1 MEENVYQRLAEHLDR
16 AINGVPMS
24 PHLMEI
30 LHILYPGEEA
40 EVALNL
46 AIYENRTLSQ
56 LREMMPD
63 KADRLEEILS
73 SMAKRGTVLTTQK
86 PGKERIYR
94 LLPSVV
100 GFAEAPFL
108 SGEDTP
114 ELRRLARHWKEYLD
128 AEFGEE
134 LARKVPL
141 IRVVPVGESL
151 RDPSQVLPFDA
162 LEELLDKVDYYAVG
176 HCPCRQMARFVGE
189 GCEHPVER
197 CMHFGTMGRYLV
209 ETGKARAIDKEEAL
223 RILRQAT
230 EEGLIHVCDNVEGHV
245 RTICNCCPCCCG
257 FFRAKLGRGLQTVS
271 SSSYVARVEEEDCAG
286 CGICEER
293 CPVGAVKLSGDTAVV
308 DPEVCIG
315 CGVCTPTCQEEA
327 IRLEV
332 REKINPPMSLQ
343 DFIAA
348 RMKM

>member
-1 MEENVYQRLAEHLDR
+1 MEGSVYQRLAEHLDR

-40 EVALNL
+40 EVALSL

-56 LREMMPD
+56 LQGMMPD

-73 SMAKRGTVLTTQK
+73 SMARRGTVLTVQK
-86 PGKERIYR
+86 PGRERTYR

-100 GFAEAPFL
+100 GFAEAPYL
-108 SGEDTP
+108 AGDDTP

-134 LARKVPL
+134 LAREVPL

-162 LEELLDKVDYYAVG
+162 LEELLDRVDFYAVG
-176 HCPCRQMARFVGE
+176 HCPCRQMAKFLGQ
-189 GCEHPVER
+189 GCDHPLER

-209 ETGKARAIDKEEAL
+209 ETGKARAVDKEEAL

-230 EEGLIHVCDNVEGHV
+230 EEGLIHVCDNVEGHI

-257 FFRAKLGRGLQTVS
+257 FFRAKLNRGLHTVS
-271 SSSYVARVEEEDCAG
+271 SSNYVARVSEEDCAG
-286 CGICEER
+286 CGTCEER
-293 CPVGAVKLSGDTAVV
+293 CPVGAVKVSGDVAVV

-332 REKINPPMSLQ
+332 RERISPPMSLQ
-343 DFIAA
+343 EFISA
-348 RMKM
+348 RLKA